1 MYALIPASLHD
12 LTGLE
17 PFQSEQW
24 ARVKQ
29 YLGWKGYAFF
39 ITDEKGKE
47 LAIFLCLVRQLFPG
61 FSLAY
66 IPLGP
71 LSLQGVRLPE
81 CMESDASW
89 LESISRQLHTY
100 IGTAVFQIQWDLPWH
115 TQSADIQ
122 STARIHVCKESTQ
135 PTGTWVVDLRSGL
148 EEVRKEYRK
157 RARRHLAKNKG
168 IVEVRPWQGNEQ
180 ELLKWYDIYCKTARN
195 DGFTHRSYGY
205 IKAVLE
211 ECKGGDASSSLDC
224 MLLFAYVDEKMEGG
238 IIVLYSRYKGLYLF
252 GGADRTCG
260 YSVSYSLQDS
270 AIAEAVRRKC
280 SCYDFYGV
288 PSGSGNGSHL
298 SSLLLFKQAFG
309 GNLWERMLT
318 VNYAARPMIY
328 AVASFMESVR
338 FRMHRH

>member
-1 MYALIPASLHD
+1 MGEAVAMYALIPASLHD

-148 EEVRKEYRK
+148 EEVRKDIGNGLADTWQKTKVLLRSGLGREMNRNCSSGMIFI
-157 RARRHLAKNKG
+157 ARQHGMTDLPIGAMDISKLYWKNAKAVMPRHLLIACCCLLMWMKKWKG
-168 IVEVRPWQGNEQ
+168 
-180 ELLKWYDIYCKTARN
+180 
-195 DGFTHRSYGY
+195 
-205 IKAVLE
+205 
-211 ECKGGDASSSLDC
+211 
-224 MLLFAYVDEKMEGG
+224 
-238 IIVLYSRYKGLYLF
+238 
-252 GGADRTCG
+252 
-260 YSVSYSLQDS
+260 
-270 AIAEAVRRKC
+270 
-280 SCYDFYGV
+280 
-288 PSGSGNGSHL
+288 
-298 SSLLLFKQAFG
+298 
-309 GNLWERMLT
+309 
-318 VNYAARPMIY
+318 
-328 AVASFMESVR
+328 ES
-338 FRMHRH
+338 